1 MPILCDYLSRGDEY
15 QKSDNF
21 RITECDSFPDLPL
34 PLFLTEFCLTVLAK
48 IENILETGGVRSL
61 I

>member
-1 MPILCDYLSRGDEY
+1 MPIHCDYLSLGDEY

-21 RITECDSFPDLPL
+21 RLTGCDSFPDLL
-34 PLFLTEFCLTVLAK
+34 LLLFLTEFCLTVLAK
-48 IENILETGGVRSL
+48 RENILETGGVRSL